1 MSIAPAPGR
10 NIMRIPARFT
20 EHPVETFLAGALL
33 LLLLLGSAESGQG
46 GATVQASGP
55 HPVQQQKM

>member
-1 MSIAPAPGR
+1 
-10 NIMRIPARFT
+10 MRIPARFA

-33 LLLLLGSAESGQG
+33 LLLLLGSAGSGHEST
-46 GATVQASGP
+46 APASGS